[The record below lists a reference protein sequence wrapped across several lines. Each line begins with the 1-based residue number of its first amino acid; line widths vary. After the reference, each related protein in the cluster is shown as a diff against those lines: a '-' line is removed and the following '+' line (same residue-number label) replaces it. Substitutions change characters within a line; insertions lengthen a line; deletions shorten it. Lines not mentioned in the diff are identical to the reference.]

1 MIIVCGLQLR
11 GGGGGKLC
19 QKTPK
24 DRASSFLFKNVQKKR
39 KKAMAQRGRKSLA
52 ATSAVSLPA
61 IAESRLQPSI
71 HLSDPEINV
80 WIRLVNDNPAS
91 SFTET
96 HRDMLEM
103 YCRHVVQ
110 ARLLTTQI
118 EEFELEWLARDD
130 GLKRYDKLL
139 TMREREVRSASSLA
153 TRLRITRQATS
164 DPKTVGRANNN
175 LPREK
180 KPWEIE

>member
-1 MIIVCGLQLR
+1 
-11 GGGGGKLC
+11 
-19 QKTPK
+19 
-24 DRASSFLFKNVQKKR
+24 
-39 KKAMAQRGRKSLA
+39 MAQRGRKSLA

-61 IAESRLQPSI
+61 LAESRLQPSL

-103 YCRHVVQ
+103 YCRHIVQ
-110 ARLLTTQI
+110 SRLLTTQI
-118 EEFELEWLARDD
+118 EDFQMEWLRSDE

-139 TMREREVRSASSLA
+139 AMREREVRSASSLA
-153 TRLRITRQATS
+153 TRLRITRQATA

-175 LPREK
+175 MAREK
-180 KPWEIE
+180 KPWEID